1 MEVDMKL
8 PTLRQVSG
16 FTMIVN
22 TFLPAIVVVTL
33 GLMIWSTVTTIKR
46 NACATVHYVT
56 RAMNDDK
63 EIRNYRDASDD
74 VRKKSLQVLVG
85 RLNAQ
90 PLPEDESC
98 RQWRDLRAR
107 IRGILQ
113 KELYEETVER
123 IDYEMKTVKEK
134 FKKVRTD
141 VQSVVPKIRPIQPP
155 NIPGIYE
162 FVSAVNGLFKIM
174 RDALKGLGDALTKL
188 GGGLTEPFETAG
200 KKLDEEFQKV
210 DYKRAVAWELHDRF
224 WSDTAD
230 LFDKF
235 WWFFVILALWLVLSY
250 ALWVYR
256 RLVVGWALLCNREAV

>member
-1 MEVDMKL
+1 MKL

-46 NACATVHYVT
+46 NACATVSYVT

-63 EIRNYRDASDD
+63 EIKNYFNASDA

-90 PLPEDESC
+90 PLPEDGSC
-98 RQWRDLRAR
+98 RQWRDLRTR

-113 KELYEETVER
+113 KELYEETVGR
-123 IDYEMKTVKEK
+123 IDDEMKTVKEK
-134 FKKVRTD
+134 FMKVRTD

-155 NIPGIYE
+155 SIPGIYE

-174 RDALKGLGDALTKL
+174 QDALKGLGNALTKL
-188 GGGLTEPFETAG
+188 GGGLTEPFDTAG
-200 KKLDEEFQKV
+200 KNLDKEFQKV
-210 DYKRAVAWELHDRF
+210 DYKRAVAWELLDRF

-230 LFDKF
+230 LFNKF